1 MASGTP
7 TRGDA
12 VRLPRKKWTNE
23 KKARFLEV
31 LGEALNISE
40 AARAVQMDRTGA
52 YALKDRDPAFAQSWR
67 AALDKAYDEV
77 ELRLLRD
84 SRDGATR
91 TETVHD
97 AQSGAIKQTK
107 TVHDYPHAVA
117 IRLFLSHQQEV
128 AEHRTALA
136 QARNDEDVIARVRAH
151 MDEVRARLQKRAAAA
166 DAAQTDDA

>member
-12 VRLPRKKWTNE
+12 GRLPRKEWTNE

-40 AARAVQMDRTGA
+40 AARAVQMDRTSA
-52 YALKDRDPAFAQSWR
+52 YALKDRDPAFAESWR
-67 AALDKAYDEV
+67 SALDKAYGEV

-84 SRDGATR
+84 SRDGGTR

-97 AQSGAIKQTK
+97 VQSGTVKQTK
-107 TVHDYPHAVA
+107 TVHDYPDAVA

-128 AEHRTALA
+128 AEYRAALA
-136 QARNDEDVIARVRAH
+136 QARNDDDVIARVRAH
-151 MDEVRARLQKRAAAA
+151 MDEVRARLQKRA
-166 DAAQTDDA
+166 DAAGAAQSDDA